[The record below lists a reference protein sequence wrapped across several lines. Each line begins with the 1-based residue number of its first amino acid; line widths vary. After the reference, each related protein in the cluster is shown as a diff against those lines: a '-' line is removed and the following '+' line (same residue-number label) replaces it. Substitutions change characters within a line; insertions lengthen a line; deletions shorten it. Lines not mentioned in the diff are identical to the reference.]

1 MRISSFIQFKTLT
14 NTLRYAIVHG
24 HRTFT
29 EIRSYLV
36 LTSLFFDVSGSSY
49 DLMRKMEEGVE
60 PSPHRVSK
68 SQNLKMSKCQNVKMS
83 KCQNLSLQNAK
94 MPKSQPPK
102 CQNAKSQNVEMPKAK
117 MSTTSSRNRSFLSP
131 QGSIS

>member
-36 LTSLFFDVSGSSY
+36 LISLFFDVSGTSFN
-49 DLMRKMEEGVE
+49 LMRKMEKGFE
-60 PSPHRVSK
+60 PNPTEC
-68 SQNLKMSKCQNVKMS
+68 QNLSPQNAKMSKCQNAKMS
-83 KCQNLSLQNAK
+83 KCRLIRHAIAHSF
-94 MPKSQPPK
+94 PPG
-102 CQNAKSQNVEMPKAK
+102 VH
-117 MSTTSSRNRSFLSP
+117 FLKL
-131 QGSIS
+131 

>member
-36 LTSLFFDVSGSSY
+36 LISLFFDVSGTSFN
-49 DLMRKMEEGVE
+49 LMRKMEKGFE
-60 PSPHRVSK
+60 PNPTEC
-68 SQNLKMSKCQNVKMS
+68 QNLSPQNAKMSKCRLIRHAIAHS
-83 KCQNLSLQNAK
+83 F
-94 MPKSQPPK
+94 PPGVHFIK
-102 CQNAKSQNVEMPKAK
+102 LK
-117 MSTTSSRNRSFLSP
+117 RHF
-131 QGSIS
+131 